1 MVRVELQRLR
11 SGLLVHLNRC
21 YPHHMD
27 LPQIHTHENEH
38 GSKRLRRELEYLVEL
53 GFVKA
58 AKRNRWRITALG
70 RDFLLGLVEANGLM
84 EPTLLPDIGE

>member
-27 LPQIHTHENEH
+27 LPYIHAHENEH

-58 AKRNRWRITALG
+58 AKRKRWRITALG
-70 RDFLLGLVEANGLM
+70 RDFLLGLVEAKGLM
-84 EPTLLPDIGE
+84 EPAILGDIGE